1 MKAKL
6 FVLIVFILASPVSLY
21 AADAPVSKPN
31 ILVILA
37 DDLGY
42 ADVGFNGCRDI
53 PTPNLDTLARS
64 GVRCTNGYVTH
75 PFCSPTRAGL
85 LTGRYQQRFGHE
97 NNPAWLPQSTVA
109 GLPLSQT
116 TLPQVLKTAGY
127 VTGCVGKWH
136 LGAHPQF
143 HPNRRGFDEYFG
155 LLGGGHVYIPGAKGS
170 GEYQIP
176 MDRNGKPEPLTE
188 YLTTVLGHEGSSFI
202 TRHKGQPW
210 FLYLAFNAP
219 HTPLQVT
226 DPLMKRVK
234 HITDETRRSYAGLVV
249 GLDDAIG
256 VVMNALKESGQVEN
270 TLVFFFGDNGGP
282 VSVTHSDNTPLRG
295 AKGDVFEGGIRVPFI
310 ISWPGRLAQGKD
322 YAQPVSSLDVFA
334 TAVALTSA
342 NVPAGHT
349 LEGTN
354 ILPYLT
360 GRQAGAP
367 HDRLFWRS
375 GGGAKFAVREGDWK
389 LVGGQNGKTQLF
401 NLAED
406 IGESND
412 LAAAQGEV
420 LTRLS
425 RAYDEWNKDN
435 VPPLFESPK
444 ANRPKAAKKAK

>member
-1 MKAKL
+1 
-6 FVLIVFILASPVSLY
+6 
-21 AADAPVSKPN
+21 
-31 ILVILA
+31 
-37 DDLGY
+37 
-42 ADVGFNGCRDI
+42 
-53 PTPNLDTLARS
+53 
-64 GVRCTNGYVTH
+64 
-75 PFCSPTRAGL
+75 
-85 LTGRYQQRFGHE
+85 
-97 NNPAWLPQSTVA
+97 
-109 GLPLSQT
+109 
-116 TLPQVLKTAGY
+116 
-127 VTGCVGKWH
+127 
-136 LGAHPQF
+136 
-143 HPNRRGFDEYFG
+143 
-155 LLGGGHVYIPGAKGS
+155 
-170 GEYQIP
+170 
-176 MDRNGKPEPLTE
+176 
-188 YLTTVLGHEGSSFI
+188 
-202 TRHKGQPW
+202 
-210 FLYLAFNAP
+210 
-219 HTPLQVT
+219 
-226 DPLMKRVK
+226 
-234 HITDETRRSYAGLVV
+234 
-249 GLDDAIG
+249 
-256 VVMNALKESGQVEN
+256 
-270 TLVFFFGDNGGP
+270 
-282 VSVTHSDNTPLRG
+282 LRG